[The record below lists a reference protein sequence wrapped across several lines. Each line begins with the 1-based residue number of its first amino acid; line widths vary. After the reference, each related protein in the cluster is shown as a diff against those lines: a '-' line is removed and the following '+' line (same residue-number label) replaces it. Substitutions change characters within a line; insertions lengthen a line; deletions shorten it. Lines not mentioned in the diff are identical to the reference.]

1 MADLLSHY
9 NKVPCFSLMSSRI
22 LPCNQ
27 IAWEVALD
35 AAPYYTNSAEDCAI
49 VFCFF
54 KDTITY
60 SRTKRKNISR
70 STHHIIK
77 TTCPII
83 FVYPI
88 SFGSATTTYK
98 LNSIILRSLQV
109 SQSSFCSSKMIL
121 TWFLHVAR
129 LKRRSEH
136 NAKSSCSEI

>member
-1 MADLLSHY
+1 MTNRIFPLVMADLLSHY

-27 IAWEVALD
+27 IACEVALD

-88 SFGSATTTYK
+88 SFGSATTTLQIKFHNPAFPTSISK
-98 LNSIILRSLQV
+98 LFLQLQNDSNLV
-109 SQSSFCSSKMIL
+109 LACS
-121 TWFLHVAR
+121 
-129 LKRRSEH
+129 
-136 NAKSSCSEI
+136 